1 MDQKLIMPW
10 IEQLQ
15 SANWTRVS
23 SIALG
28 AYVLGC
34 FTTGYYLVRMC
45 RGHDIREFGSG
56 NVGAKNVGRALGWAG
71 FLLTVLSDIG
81 KGAFVVW
88 AARHFTT
95 DDRVVVLAMIAVVVG
110 HVWPVQ
116 LWFRGGKG
124 MATSLGALLIYDY
137 HLTAAFVILFA
148 CAWGVLRKT
157 VLPGLFA
164 FACLPLVSMY
174 LDHDHSKIA
183 GISILAGL
191 VLITHR
197 KNLMEEIWHVI
208 ERRDVRPKR
217 NQSEL

>member
-1 MDQKLIMPW
+1 ML
-10 IEQLQ
+10 
-15 SANWTRVS
+15 A
-23 SIALG
+23 
-28 AYVLGC
+28 
-34 FTTGYYLVRMC
+34 
-45 RGHDIREFGSG
+45 
-56 NVGAKNVGRALGWAG
+56 GRWD
-71 FLLTVLSDIG
+71 LLTVLCDIG
-81 KGAFVVW
+81 KGAFAVW

-95 DDRVVVLAMIAVVVG
+95 DDRVVVLAMVAVVVG

-148 CAWGVLRKT
+148 CAWRVLRKT
-157 VLPGLFA
+157 VLPGLLA

-174 LDHDHSKIA
+174 LEQDHSKIA

-191 VLITHR
+191 VLIAHR
-197 KNLMEEIWHVI
+197 KNLMEEVWHLI

-217 NQSEL
+217 NQSKL